1 MYRRYRD
8 RAPKSLIEEYLR
20 AKGKNDPKNFFGEDN
35 WKLFGYAVDYRNL
48 LAHECTY
55 LGLDKF
61 PSLIEACEAVLEKL
75 VQLGGLNA
83 KRT

>member
-1 MYRRYRD
+1 
-8 RAPKSLIEEYLR
+8 
-20 AKGKNDPKNFFGEDN
+20 
-35 WKLFGYAVDYRNL
+35 LFGYAVDYRNL

-75 VQLGGLNA
+75 ARLGGLNA